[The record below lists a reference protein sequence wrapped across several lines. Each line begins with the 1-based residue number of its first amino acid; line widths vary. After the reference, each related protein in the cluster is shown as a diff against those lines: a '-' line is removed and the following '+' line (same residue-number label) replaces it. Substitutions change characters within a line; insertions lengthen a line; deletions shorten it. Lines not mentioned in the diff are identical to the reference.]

1 VKRIAI
7 ILGIAAAIGA
17 FPSVAQ
23 NENRRVAQNDE
34 VRSYTT
40 ISNIMKTKHETVK
53 NSLSNI
59 R

>member
-1 VKRIAI
+1 MKRIAI
-7 ILGIAAAIGA
+7 ILGIAV

-34 VRSYTT
+34 VRSFTT
-40 ISNIMKTKHETVK
+40 TSNVMKTKHDTVK
-53 NSLSNI
+53 NSVANI